1 MFDHYL
7 LLVPHR
13 HWHRPF
19 VRETNDTSDFVC
31 KPFDS
36 DNDGI
41 VPLLEIEDGLDL

>member
-1 MFDHYL
+1 MTIFYL
-7 LLVPHR
+7 YLKR

-31 KPFDS
+31 KPFDT

-41 VPLLEIEDGLDL
+41 VPLVEIEEDKFFM